1 MVVSDLL
8 KKMGRSVFSME
19 SDRSVDDAINAL
31 TANKVSA
38 LIVTENTRPVG
49 IFAERDVL
57 RTYLR
62 DKDRSFADVRLGDA
76 MTATLI
82 TAKPNDKIDTA
93 MNVMLKAGIGHLP
106 VIENDEVIGMPTAS
120 DLVEYRLASLDDE
133 VHHLKE
139 YIADLHDAG
148 LD

>member
-1 MVVSDLL
+1 MAVSDLL
-8 KKMGRSVFSME
+8 KKMGRSFFFME
-19 SDRSVDDAINAL
+19 SDRTVDDAINAL
-31 TANKVSA
+31 TVNKVSA
-38 LIVTENTRPVG
+38 LIVTEKARPVG

-62 DKDRSFADVRLGDA
+62 DKARSFADIRLGDA
-76 MTATLI
+76 MTAPLI
-82 TAKPNDKIDTA
+82 TAKPDDKIDTA

-106 VIENDEVIGMPTAS
+106 VIENDKVIGLPTAS
-120 DLVEYRLASLDDE
+120 DLVEYRLASLDSE

>member
-1 MVVSDLL
+1 MRVEDLL
-8 KKMGRSVFSME
+8 KEKGREIVSIGANATVE
-19 SDRSVDDAINAL
+19 DAINDM
-31 TANKVSA
+31 TQKRVSA
-38 LIVTENTRPVG
+38 LIVMEDDNPVG

-62 DKDRSFADVRLGDA
+62 DKAKSFADVRLGDA

-82 TAKPNDKIDTA
+82 TAKPDDKIDTA
-93 MNVMLKAGIGHLP
+93 MNVMLKANIGHLP
-106 VIENDEVIGMPTAS
+106 VIENEKIIGMLTAR
-120 DLVEYRLASLDDE
+120 DLVEYRLTSLDDE
-133 VHHLKE
+133 MHHLKE

>member
-1 MVVSDLL
+1 
-8 KKMGRSVFSME
+8 
-19 SDRSVDDAINAL
+19 
-31 TANKVSA
+31 
-38 LIVTENTRPVG
+38 
-49 IFAERDVL
+49 
-57 RTYLR
+57 
-62 DKDRSFADVRLGDA
+62 
-76 MTATLI
+76 
-82 TAKPNDKIDTA
+82 

-106 VIENDEVIGMPTAS
+106 VIENDKVIGMPTAS

>member
-8 KKMGRSVFSME
+8 KKMGRSVFTME
-19 SDRSVDDAINAL
+19 SDRTVDDAINAL

-38 LIVTENTRPVG
+38 LIVTENTRHVG

-62 DKDRSFADVRLGDA
+62 DKTKSFADVRLGDA

-82 TAKPNDKIDTA
+82 TAKPADKIDTA

-106 VIENDEVIGMPTAS
+106 VIENEKVIGMLTAS
-120 DLVEYRLASLDDE
+120 DLVEYRLTSLDDE
-133 VHHLKE
+133 MHHLKE

>member
-1 MVVSDLL
+1 MAVSDLL
-8 KKMGRSVFSME
+8 KKMGRSVFFME
-19 SDRSVDDAINAL
+19 GDRTVDDAINAL

-62 DKDRSFADVRLGDA
+62 DKGRSFADVRLGDA
-76 MTATLI
+76 MTTTLI
-82 TAKPNDKIDTA
+82 TAKPADKIDTA

-106 VIENDEVIGMPTAS
+106 VIENDKVIGMLTAS
-120 DLVEYRLASLDDE
+120 DLVEYRLTSLDDE
-133 VHHLKE
+133 MHHLKE

>member
-8 KKMGRSVFSME
+8 KKIGRSVFSIE
-19 SDRSVDDAINAL
+19 SDRTVDDAINAL

-62 DKDRSFADVRLGDA
+62 DKAKSFADVRLGDA

-82 TAKPNDKIDTA
+82 TAKPDDKIDT
-93 MNVMLKAGIGHLP
+93 
-106 VIENDEVIGMPTAS
+106 
-120 DLVEYRLASLDDE
+120 
-133 VHHLKE
+133 
-139 YIADLHDAG
+139 
-148 LD
+148 

>member
-1 MVVSDLL
+1 MAVSDLL
-8 KKMGRSVFSME
+8 KKMGRSVFFME
-19 SDRSVDDAINAL
+19 SDRTVDDAINAL

-38 LIVTENTRPVG
+38 LIITENTWPVG

-62 DKDRSFADVRLGDA
+62 DKNRSFADVRLSDA

-82 TAKPNDKIDTA
+82 TAKPDDKIDTA

-106 VIENDEVIGMPTAS
+106 VIENDKVIGMLTAS
-120 DLVEYRLASLDDE
+120 DLVEYRLTSLDDE

>member
-1 MVVSDLL
+1 MAVSDLL

-19 SDRSVDDAINAL
+19 SDRNVDDAINAL

-62 DKDRSFADVRLGDA
+62 DKAKSFADVRLGDA

-82 TAKPNDKIDTA
+82 TAKPDDEIDTA

-106 VIENDEVIGMPTAS
+106 VIENEKVIGMLTAR
-120 DLVEYRLASLDDE
+120 DLVEYRLTSLDDE
-133 VHHLKE
+133 MHHLKD